1 MPNYVRVAGLI
12 GEVVTTADVDRARV
26 AGLLAEVVT
35 TADVDR
41 VRVAGLIV
49 EIVTT
54 EATSGS
60 PQSIDVGQSTETDS
74 AGLAAV
80 VLIVPIGQTTE
91 TDTTSAVRRWIPSVP
106 WTCTVP
112 VERRSI
118 VLDSEERIVLVRRSG

>member
-60 PQSIDVGQSTETDS
+60 PQSIDVGQSTETD
-74 AGLAAV
+74 
-80 VLIVPIGQTTE
+80 
-91 TDTTSAVRRWIPSVP
+91 TTSAVRRWIPSVP